1 MTNLEIAY
9 LVLEIIKESNEGDL
23 SLTQDR
29 NGSVAIE
36 FVVEFMNN
44 RKEEREYTEDHIQL
58 ISNIFSLMAE

>member
-9 LVLEIIKESNEGDL
+9 LVLEIIKESNKGVL

-36 FVVEFMNN
+36 FVVEFMSN

-58 ISNIFSLMAE
+58 ISNIFSLMGE